1 MKTNI
6 GTIDRVIRL
15 IAGVVLITM
24 ALVSGFTVFDINVI
38 RIVFVV
44 IGAVLIVTAL
54 ANFCPLYRLLGFR
67 TNK

>member
-6 GTIDRVIRL
+6 GTVDRVIRL

-24 ALVSGFTVFDINVI
+24 ALVSGFTVFDINVV

-44 IGAVLIVTAL
+44 IGAVLPPA
-54 ANFCPLYRLLGFR
+54 
-67 TNK
+67 